1 MGKQNESAD
10 GESIRFDTNF
20 HNDLRFVWH
29 YSKEAQK
36 YHKQKRLEF
45 PIRLGFQDKLLDT
58 QVEYVFCRHSIV
70 DFLKRNKIN
79 TVGQLLEHWNSLLK
93 LRNCGVTKFTEIRNT
108 FLAWYYDQL
117 SEEQKKEFWK
127 KVFW

>member
-45 PIRLGFQDKLLDT
+45 PIRLGFQDRLLDT
-58 QVEYVFCRHSIV
+58 QVEYVFYRHSIV

-79 TVGQLLEHWNSLLK
+79 TVVFAETLFTLENIVIKFYKTCSNFLFSAFLQLFNFFGCK
-93 LRNCGVTKFTEIRNT
+93 L
-108 FLAWYYDQL
+108 
-117 SEEQKKEFWK
+117 
-127 KVFW
+127 